1 MATSSS
7 FTPFCTLA
15 SRVKGDRVYQA
26 NPKIN
31 DKCGC
36 FPEPKNQRSLHAIIV
51 KKHSKTGE
59 IIGHVSDAL
68 AKVLFQPL
76 TDRSI
81 SVSCTITGQSR
92 PAPEGVW
99 VQGGGIEIP
108 CSYEVHIQ
116 KDEIEYKKDLKR
128 KISALK

>member
-15 SRVKGDRVYQA
+15 SRVKGDHVYQA

-31 DKCGC
+31 DKCDC
-36 FPEPKNQRSLHAIIV
+36 FPEPKNPRSPHAIIV
-51 KKHSKTGE
+51 NKHSKTGE
-59 IIGHVSDAL
+59 IIGHVPDAL

-76 TDRSI
+76 TDRKI

-92 PAPEGVW
+92 TAPEG
-99 VQGGGIEIP
+99 IP
-108 CSYEVHIQ
+108 CSYEVHIR